1 MGARPNAGEAV
12 SLPNLPEWDDEAQA
26 AARAELAAEGAL
38 AAGLGRLGELA
49 AWWCGA
55 TGGFPARAAGPARLV
70 TFVAGHGVVDE
81 GVSAVR
87 PQDSARRL
95 ALHREGRSRACEAAG
110 GRDIGVATVDLS
122 EHAPARAG
130 NIGYEAAMS
139 REEAEA
145 AVQVGL
151 AEAER
156 AICDGAGLLG
166 AAELAAGSS
175 TAAAACLAVVAGMP
189 AKLTAGRGSG
199 IDDAALRRKIEVI
212 DAALAR
218 GRPDRDDAIGILAA
232 VGGFEIAA
240 IAGFCIG
247 AAAMRVPVVLDGFA
261 STAGGMLANVLVPGT
276 AAWFQVGHRSVEN
289 AHWGMC
295 RMLGKDPIH
304 DLGLGVCDGLGAV
317 LGMDTMRL
325 AAAMR

>member
-1 MGARPNAGEAV
+1 MK
-12 SLPNLPEWDDEAQA
+12 LPNLPEWDDEAEA
-26 AARAELAAEGAL
+26 AARAAFVAEGAL

-55 TGGFPARAAGPARLV
+55 TGGFPARAPGSAWLV
-70 TFVAGHGVVDE
+70 TFVANHGVVDE

-87 PQDSARRL
+87 REDSARRV
-95 ALHREGRSRACEAAG
+95 ALWHERRSRACVVAEERGFGRTLVEVGEDPG
-110 GRDIGVATVDLS
+110 GGTR
-122 EHAPARAG
+122 
-130 NIGYEAAMS
+130 NIAFEAAMS
-139 REEAEA
+139 RDEA
-145 AVQVGL
+145 ARAVRVGL

-156 AICDGAGLLG
+156 AIAEGAGLLG

-199 IDDAALRRKIEVI
+199 IGDAALRRKIEVI

-232 VGGFEIAA
+232 VGGLEIAA

-247 AAAMRVPVVLDGFA
+247 AAALRVPVVLDGFA

-276 AAWFQVGHRSVEN
+276 AAWFQVGHRSAEN